1 MTTLRK
7 GETRVFRLCDNDGYF
22 LGKKHGEI
30 FITNWTVDYNK
41 ISSIIE
47 DIDHHASDTWSI
59 ACLKDYG
66 FKVTVRFLDKED
78 ADWFENTKW
87 GENCER
93 KLLLI

>member
-1 MTTLRK
+1 MTILRK
-7 GETRVFRLCDNDGYF
+7 GEIRVFRLCDNDGYF
-22 LGKKHGEI
+22 LGKTHGEI

>member
-7 GETRVFRLCDNDGYF
+7 GETRIFRLCDNADYF
-22 LGKKHGEI
+22 LGKTHGEV

-78 ADWFENTKW
+78 ADWFENTEW

>member
-7 GETRVFRLCDNDGYF
+7 GETRIFRLCDNDGYF
-22 LGKKHGEI
+22 LGKTHGEI

-78 ADWFENTKW
+78 ADWFENTEW

>member
-1 MTTLRK
+1 MTILRK
-7 GETRVFRLCDNDGYF
+7 GEIRVFRLCDNDGYF
-22 LGKKHGEI
+22 LGKTHGEI

-78 ADWFENTKW
+78 ADWFENTEW

>member
-1 MTTLRK
+1 MTILRK
-7 GETRVFRLCDNDGYF
+7 GEIRVFRLCDNDGYF
-22 LGKKHGEI
+22 LGKTHGEI

-78 ADWFENTKW
+78 ADWFENTEW

-93 KLLLI
+93 KLLLL